1 MNDRYYR
8 MPFDFGVL
16 FDSDSQSVAMCDELD
31 SIDQHIEL
39 LITTYPG
46 EHCYDT
52 RYGTDIWEMDFERIV
67 SLNSWKN
74 RFVECLADSISRYE
88 KRIEDCRFSLV
99 VEDVLL
105 EDTTADHVSIK
116 KRVDIYVDALLKS
129 TDERCKF
136 FYTMYLGPLS
146 KN

>member
-1 MNDRYYR
+1 
-8 MPFDFGVL
+8 
-16 FDSDSQSVAMCDELD
+16 
-31 SIDQHIEL
+31 
-39 LITTYPG
+39 
-46 EHCYDT
+46 
-52 RYGTDIWEMDFERIV
+52 MDFERIV

-74 RFVECLADSISRYE
+74 RFVECLADSIARYE
-88 KRIEDCRFSLV
+88 KRIVDCRFSLA

-105 EDTTADHVSIK
+105 ENKMADHVSIK

-129 TDERCKF
+129 TEERCKF